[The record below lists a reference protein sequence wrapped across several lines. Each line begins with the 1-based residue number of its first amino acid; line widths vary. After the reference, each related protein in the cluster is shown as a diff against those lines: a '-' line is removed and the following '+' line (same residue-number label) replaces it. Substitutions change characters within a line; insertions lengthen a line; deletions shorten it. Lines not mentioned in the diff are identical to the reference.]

1 MVCNETH
8 ISYRYMNTH
17 TKQEN
22 WKKLMSPRVW
32 RLQRKTL
39 KWLREIRRTGLFL
52 CAIISSQVSISHHRR
67 GTDIYF
73 DFFFLAY
80 DPKGIDL
87 FIEKQKKSLRA
98 NARTRIHL
106 RSWKLAICLSLSIS
120 LALYQ
125 IFFQMSAGIQSTI
138 IITQRLIEALLG
150 CIECLNRKI
159 KV

>member
-1 MVCNETH
+1 MPSYDHVHWNMV
-8 ISYRYMNTH
+8 
-17 TKQEN
+17 
-22 WKKLMSPRVW
+22 VW
-32 RLQRKTL
+32 LFAYSMWVSTNAGAVSTSK
-39 KWLREIRRTGLFL
+39 LFL

-98 NARTRIHL
+98 NALTRIHL